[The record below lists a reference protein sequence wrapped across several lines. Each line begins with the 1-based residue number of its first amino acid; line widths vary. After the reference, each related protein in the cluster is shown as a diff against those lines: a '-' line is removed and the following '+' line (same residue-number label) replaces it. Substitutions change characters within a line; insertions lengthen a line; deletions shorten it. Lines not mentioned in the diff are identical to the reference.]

1 VVWGATTDVADSVV
15 WGAALL
21 SPDAALATIVG
32 EQ

>member
-1 VVWGATTDVADSVV
+1 VWGSTTDLADSVV
-15 WGAALL
+15 WGSAVS